1 MFCRECGSENL
12 DGAKFCRKCG
22 ASLSVD
28 RGTHIDNTVCTIPE
42 QDLMGNAGSSN
53 SNIVRIAGF
62 AVVLF
67 ILIVGVIY
75 YSSSRSDV
83 IDLDKYVEVK
93 VSGYDGDGDASLYI
107 DWEKLRDDHNIKFTK
122 KGKEQFGSYMTPVD
136 VLEGNISDPVLE
148 ESSGLS
154 NGDTVDYTWSIGKGD
169 FSASEDEIKEY
180 IKCELEFKSGSV
192 EISGLDEISTF
203 DAFDDVSVTVH
214 GNPPNNWAE
223 VEYSGDYFSSY
234 DFNVSPEYNLKDGDT
249 ITVTLDDSSIKK
261 CISNYGKKPSENSK
275 NFTVSGVNDSTNSQN
290 TGSQSGYLCPYSSER
305 LMTRDEIVSYKNTDY
320 SSYNFPG
327 GRSIVQMLINEIF
340 ARHGYNFED
349 ADLANYFY
357 NNSLYSNVVVR
368 HDLDMDGIFKTMSSI
383 EQDNLRLLM
392 EYR

>member
-12 DGAKFCRKCG
+12 AGAKFCRKCG
-22 ASLSVD
+22 ATLSVD

-42 QDLMGNAGSSN
+42 PDLTDNTGSSN
-53 SNIVRIAGF
+53 SNILRIAGF
-62 AVVLF
+62 VIVLC

-75 YSSSRSDV
+75 YSSSRSHV
-83 IDLDKYVEVK
+83 IDLDKYVEVT
-93 VSGYDGDGDASLYI
+93 VSGYDGDGDASLHI
-107 DWEKLRDDHNIKFTK
+107 DWEKLRGEHNIKFTK

-180 IKCELEFKSGSV
+180 INCELEFKSGSV

-223 VEYSGDYFSSY
+223 VEYNGDYFSSY

-249 ITVTLDDSSIKK
+249 ITVTLDDSSIKR
-261 CISNYGKKPSENSK
+261 CVSNYGKKPSENSK
-275 NFTVSGVNDSTNSQN
+275 NFTV
-290 TGSQSGYLCPYSSER
+290 SGYLCPYSSER

-327 GRSIVQMLINEIF
+327 GRSIIQMLINEIF

-357 NNSLYSNVVVR
+357 NNSLYSNVVIR
-368 HDLDMDGIFKTMSSI
+368 HDLDMDGVFKTMSSI